1 VQIKKQYSIDYILK
15 RQKMN
20 FILKRRILISML
32 FIGLTM
38 LGYVSY
44 KKLSVELIPNAQLP
58 FLIVQVMTPI
68 EMDPSYIETQAI
80 IPIEGAIG
88 TLEGVEKIES
98 NISSSNGNI
107 FIYYNQNA
115 NLKYANLKLQE
126 KIDIVKPSIPVDF
139 FINVIKIDLKELTNQ
154 FMVLQVRGEGGA
166 DRIRNIADR
175 EIKPHFDNINGI
187 AGVRVFG
194 GKENSIE
201 IRLNERACK
210 ANGIS
215 IAQVRNLLNNNG
227 ANKAF
232 VGKVSDGTNK
242 LFVNVSSEYTDIK
255 DIGNMIVKETG
266 PVLLKDVAEIF
277 FGVKEQS
284 SYSRVNGLDAVT
296 ISLAND
302 NQANLINLSHA
313 ALSMVKEMN
322 KTLAP
327 EGVEIVVQNNTS
339 EIMEKNINQI
349 INLAITGGLL
359 AVLILWF
366 FLRNIRLVTIIA
378 VSIPVSV
385 FAAYN
390 FFYAYNISINSLTLV
405 GMALAIGMLVDN
417 SVVVLEN
424 IYRLAGE
431 GKDPETAVK
440 QGTIEV
446 WRSVFASTLT
456 TVIVFMPFIFADNYM
471 VKIIGKNIGV
481 SIISTL
487 LISLSVALLFIP
499 MATYFLLTRKA
510 NSNSEIF
517 KKLSLHNRLI
527 QGYHLLLKASMRKPA
542 STIIGTLVVFFA
554 ALLISLTLS
563 INTSQDVQTPN
574 FRLSVTMP
582 GGSTLEKTDAV
593 VAEIESRLAKIP
605 EKEDIVSRIE
615 EEQATVTLNLSKEWD
630 KKSKRTLPEIKNDI
644 SEKVKNISSAEIS
657 MDELSTSGGFSG
669 GGGSEQNDNPGED
682 FMNLLG
688 IGSKKESIIIKGQN
702 FGQMKNLAND
712 VKSYVDDLSTIYS
725 SNINVQENKPEVH
738 LYFDMDYLG
747 RNSFT
752 LMNLSSSLS
761 SFSREYSSG
770 AKYKQ
775 GTDTYDIMIKY
786 ADEAGDLKQN
796 KDKTID
802 DLKRLEVKSSNGS
815 VMEMG
820 ELSRIVFSSGMGNI
834 HRENQEKRITVTY
847 NFRDEI
853 KNSKDLLEGA
863 RQKVES
869 IVSGL
874 NIPPGIAVEIVQE
887 ENQWKDLY
895 YIIGVAFL
903 LIYMIL
909 AAVFESLATPVV
921 LMFSIPL
928 AALGSLIAL
937 ILTGNSLINL
947 NTLTGFL
954 ILLGVVVNNGIILI
968 DYTNILRKR
977 GNRVQR
983 ALMTAGVS
991 RLRPILITA
1000 STTVIAMVPLA
1011 MGKAEFV
1018 SVIGASF
1025 AITVIGGLTLSTLL
1039 TLVFIPTFY
1048 TGLESALNWFFALG
1062 WKNKLIQ
1069 LIIFSVSILMI
1080 YLYIDK
1086 FIWKLITT
1094 ILSIILIPAS
1104 TWFVMNSLR
1113 KARETV
1119 ISPDENINIYVQSL
1133 VKIYERENR
1142 WIREWRAGTRIRKRL
1157 GFEKQFHS
1165 VKDLSQVAWQAPL
1178 LGYIFYF
1185 TYFYLQKGFWV
1196 FIFAMGT
1203 WFILSG
1209 IWNNFRELFANLT
1222 IDGRKKWLKKVS
1234 GLTDFLVFWIVPVL
1248 NLIWFQKK
1256 WENLV
1261 VVFLL
1266 GFLWF
1271 TGLFIYKTGQK
1282 LTRENIDI
1290 YRLEGRFKGLR
1301 KNIYKIVAAVPLIGK
1316 KKKPF
1321 KALSCVSLNIGNGM
1335 FGLLGPNGAGKTTLM
1350 RIICGI
1356 LEQSY
1361 GKVWIN
1367 GLDTQK
1373 MREELQGLIGYLP
1386 QEFGSYENMTAHEYL
1401 HYQAMLKNIIDVK
1414 TREERVTYV
1423 LNAVHMEDRRHE
1435 KIGSYSGGMKQ
1446 RMGIAQILL
1455 HLPRILVVD
1464 EPTAGLDPRER
1475 IRFRNLLVE
1484 LSRERVVIFSTH
1496 IIEDISSSCNQVAVL
1511 NKGKLRYFGKPID
1524 MTKEAEGHV
1533 WQFNIPAK
1541 EFGTFVEKHLVV
1553 HHMSEGD
1560 SIRVRVIS
1568 DTSPWDRAVNATPN
1582 LEDAYL
1588 WLLRRK
1594 EYQDSVNN
1602 EAANK

>member
-1 VQIKKQYSIDYILK
+1 
-15 RQKMN
+15 
-20 FILKRRILISML
+20 ML
-32 FIGLTM
+32 FLGLTM

-44 KKLSVELIPNAQLP
+44 RKLSVELFPNAQLP
-58 FLIVQVMTPI
+58 TLIVHVGTPL

-98 NISSSNGNI
+98 NISSRYGTI
-107 FIYYNQNA
+107 MIYYSQNA
-115 NLKYANLKLQE
+115 DLKYANLKLQE
-126 KIDIVKPSIPVDF
+126 KIDIVKESIPAEF
-139 FINVIKIDLKELTNQ
+139 IINVIKIDLEQLTNQ
-154 FMVLQVRGEGGA
+154 FMELQVRGEGGI
-166 DRIRNIADR
+166 DRIRNITDR
-175 EIKPHFDNINGI
+175 EIKPELENIDGI
-187 AGVRVFG
+187 AGVQVYG

-201 IRLNERACK
+201 VRLNEKACK

-215 IAQVRNLLNNNG
+215 IGQVRNLLNNNR
-227 ANKAF
+227 ASKTFA
-232 VGKVSDGTNK
+232 GKVFDGSNE
-242 LFVNVSSEYTDIK
+242 LYVNITSEYTDVK
-255 DIGNMIVKETG
+255 EIGNIIIKTDG
-266 PVLLKDVAEIF
+266 LVLLRDVAEIF

-296 ISLAND
+296 VTLVND
-302 NQANLINLSHA
+302 NQANLIDLSHDA
-313 ALSMVKEMN
+313 IDQVSELNDRLKSS
-322 KTLAP
+322 
-327 EGVEIVVQNNTS
+327 GVEIVVQNNTA
-339 EIMEKNINQI
+339 EIMEKNINEI

-359 AVLILWF
+359 AVMILWF

-385 FAAYN
+385 YAAFN
-390 FFYAYNISINSLTLV
+390 FFYAFDISINSLTLV

-424 IYRLAGE
+424 IYRLAGQ
-431 GKDPETAVK
+431 GKDPETSVK
-440 QGTIEV
+440 QGTNEV
-446 WRSVFASTLT
+446 WRSIFAATLT
-456 TVIVFMPFIFADNYM
+456 TIIVFMPFIFSDNFM
-471 VKIIGKNIGV
+471 VKMIGKNIGV

-487 LISLSVALLFIP
+487 LVSLTVALLFIP
-499 MATYFLLTRKA
+499 MATYFLLSTSSK
-510 NSNSEIF
+510 SDSQIF
-517 KKLSLHNRLI
+517 KKLSIHDRLI
-527 QGYHLLLKASMRKPA
+527 QGYHLVLKASMRKPA
-542 STIIGTLVVFFA
+542 STIIGTLIVFFA

-563 INTSQDVQTPN
+563 ISSTEEVQTTK
-574 FRLSVTMP
+574 FRMTVTMP

-593 VAEIESRLAKIP
+593 VAEIESRLASLP

-615 EEQATVTLNLSKEWD
+615 EEKATVTINLSKEWD
-630 KKSKRTLPEIKNDI
+630 KTSKRSLPEIKNDI
-644 SEKVKNISSAEIS
+644 SEKTKNISSAEIS
-657 MDELSTSGGFSG
+657 MDELSSSGGFSAG
-669 GGGSEQNDNPGED
+669 GGGGDTYNPGSD

-688 IGSKKESIIIKGQN
+688 IGSTNESVIIKGQN
-702 FGQMKNLAND
+702 FEQMKNLAD
-712 VKSYVDDLSTIYS
+712 DIKSYVDDLSTINS
-725 SNINVQENKPEVH
+725 SNVNVQDNKPEVQLH
-738 LYFDMDYLG
+738 FDMDYMG
-747 RNSFT
+747 RNNFT
-752 LMNLSSSLS
+752 LMNLSSALAT
-761 SFSREYSSG
+761 FGREYSSG
-770 AKYKQ
+770 ATFKQ
-775 GTDTYDIMIKY
+775 GTESYDIMIKY
-786 ADEAGDLKQN
+786 AVEDTLINEN
-796 KDKTID
+796 TEKTID
-802 DLKRLEVKSSNGS
+802 DLKHLEVSGSNGS
-815 VMEMG
+815 IMEME
-820 ELSRIVFSSGMGNI
+820 ELSNIVFSTGMGNI
-834 HRENQEKRITVTY
+834 HRENQEKRVTVTY
-847 NFRDEI
+847 NFNEEI

-863 RQKVES
+863 RLEIES
-869 IVSGL
+869 IVAGL
-874 NIPPGIAVEIVQE
+874 NIPPGIAVEVVHE
-887 ENQWKDLY
+887 ENQLKDFY
-895 YIIGVAFL
+895 YLIGVAFL
-903 LIYMIL
+903 LIFMIL

-937 ILTGNSLINL
+937 ILTGNSLLNA

-977 GNRVQR
+977 GYRVQR
-983 ALMTAGVS
+983 ALMTAGVA

-1000 STTVIAMVPLA
+1000 STTIIAMVPLA
-1011 MGKAEFV
+1011 MGQAEYV
-1018 SVIGASF
+1018 SAIGASF

-1039 TLVFIPTFY
+1039 TLIFIPTFY
-1048 TGLESALNWFFALG
+1048 TGLENALKWFYALG
-1062 WKNKLIQ
+1062 WKNKSIQ
-1069 LIIFSVSILMI
+1069 LLIFAALLLLI
-1080 YLYIDK
+1080 YFNIDK
-1086 FIWKLITT
+1086 FLWKLITT
-1094 ILSIILIPAS
+1094 IVAVILVPAGA
-1104 TWFVMNSLR
+1104 WFVMNSLR

-1119 ISPDENINIYVQSL
+1119 ISPDESISIYVQSL

-1142 WIREWRAGTRIRKRL
+1142 WAREWKAGARIRNRL
-1157 GFEKQFHS
+1157 GLEKQYNS
-1165 VKDLSQVAWQAPL
+1165 WKDMTQFAWQIPVLAF
-1178 LGYIFYF
+1178 IIYF
-1185 TYFYLQKGFWV
+1185 TYFYLDKGFWI
-1196 FIFAMGT
+1196 FIFSMGT
-1203 WFILSG
+1203 WFFLSG
-1209 IWNNFRELFANLT
+1209 VWTAFGKLFTNLT
-1222 IDGRKKWLKKVS
+1222 ATGEKKWLKIIS
-1234 GLTDFLVFWIVPVL
+1234 GVADFVVFWLIPL
-1248 NLIWFQKK
+1248 MNLIWFQLK

-1261 VVFLL
+1261 VVLIL

-1271 TGLFIYKTGQK
+1271 AGLFIYKTGQK
-1282 LTRENIDI
+1282 LTRDNIDI
-1290 YRLEGRFKGLR
+1290 YRLEGRFKGVR
-1301 KNIYKIVAAVPLIGK
+1301 KTVYKIVAAVPLIGK

-1401 HYQAMLKNIIDVK
+1401 HYQGMLKNIIDVK
-1414 TREERVTYV
+1414 TREDRVKYV
-1423 LNAVHMEDRRHE
+1423 LNAVHMEDRRHD

-1511 NKGKLRYFGKPID
+1511 NKGLLRYLGKPID

-1533 WQFNIPAK
+1533 WQFSIPSK
-1541 EFGTFVEKHLVV
+1541 DFGAFVEKNLVV
-1553 HHMSEGD
+1553 HHMSEG
-1560 SIRVRVIS
+1560 SNVRVRVIS
-1568 DTSPWDRAVNATPN
+1568 EFSPWEDAINASPN

-1594 EYQDSVNN
+1594 NHTDSVKN
-1602 EAANK
+1602 EQ

>member
-1 VQIKKQYSIDYILK
+1 MD
-15 RQKMN
+15 

-44 KKLSVELIPNAQLP
+44 KKLSVELFPNAQLQ
-58 FLIVQVMTPI
+58 FLIVQVATPL
-68 EMDPSYIETQAI
+68 EMDPAYIETQAI

-88 TLEGVEKIES
+88 TLEGIEKIES
-98 NISSSNGNI
+98 NITSRSGI
-107 FIYYNQNA
+107 ITIYYNQNA
-115 NLKYANLKLQE
+115 DLKYASLRLQE
-126 KIDIVKPSIPVDF
+126 KIDAVKSSIPTEF
-139 FINVIKIDLKELTNQ
+139 FINVIKIDLKQLTNQ
-154 FMVLQVRGEGGA
+154 FMDLQVRGEGGI

-175 EIKPHFDNINGI
+175 EIKPEFENINGI
-187 AGVRVFG
+187 AGVQVSG

-201 IRLNERACK
+201 VRLNEKACK
-210 ANGIS
+210 ANGIT
-215 IAQVRNLLNNNG
+215 IGQIRNLLNNNG
-227 ANKAF
+227 VNKTFA
-232 VGKVSDGTNK
+232 GKVVDGSNE
-242 LFVNVSSEYTDIK
+242 LFVNVTSEYTDVK
-255 DIGNMIVKETG
+255 EIGNLIVKSDG
-266 PVLLKDVAEIF
+266 PVLLRDVADIF

-284 SYSRVNGLDAVT
+284 SYSRVNGMDAVT
-296 ISLAND
+296 LVLVND

-313 ALSMVKEMN
+313 AIDQVKELN
-322 KTLAP
+322 KKLAP
-327 EGVEIVVQNNTS
+327 SGVEIVVQNNTA
-339 EIMEKNINQI
+339 EIMEKNIDQI

-366 FLRNIRLVTIIA
+366 FLRNVRLVTIIA

-385 FAAYN
+385 YAAYN
-390 FFYAYNISINSLTLV
+390 FFYAFNISINSLTLV

-424 IYRLAGE
+424 IYRLSGQ
-431 GKDPETAVK
+431 GKDPETSVK
-440 QGTIEV
+440 QGTTEV
-446 WRSVFASTLT
+446 WRSIFASTLT
-456 TVIVFMPFIFADNYM
+456 TIIVFMPFIFANNYLI
-471 VKIIGKNIGV
+471 KIVGKNIGV

-487 LISLSVALLFIP
+487 LISLAVALLFIP
-499 MATYFLLTRKA
+499 MATYFLLTRSS
-510 NSNSEIF
+510 NTNSEIF
-517 KKLSLHNRLI
+517 KKLSIHNRLI
-527 QGYHLLLKASMRKPA
+527 QAYHLVLKASMRKPA
-542 STIIGTLVVFFA
+542 TTIIGTLVVFFA
-554 ALLISLTLS
+554 SLLISLTLS
-563 INTSQDVQTPN
+563 LTTTQEVNSAN
-574 FRLSVTMP
+574 FRLTVTMP

-593 VAEIESRLAKIP
+593 VAEIESRLVSIP

-615 EEQATVTLNLSKEWD
+615 EEKATVTINLSKEWD
-630 KKSKRTLPEIKNDI
+630 KNSKRSLPEIKNDI
-644 SEKVKNISSAEIS
+644 LEKTKNISSAEVT

-669 GGGSEQNDNPGED
+669 GGDGDTYNPGLD

-688 IGSKKESIIIKGQN
+688 IGSTRESIIIKGQN
-702 FGQMKNLAND
+702 FGQMKNLAD
-712 VKSYVDDLSTIYS
+712 DMKSYIENLSTINS
-725 SNINVQENKPEVH
+725 SGINVQDNKPEVR
-738 LYFDMDYLG
+738 LLFDMDFIG
-747 RNSFT
+747 RNNFT
-752 LMNLSSSLS
+752 LNNLAAALS
-761 SFSREYSSG
+761 TFGREYSSG
-770 AKYKQ
+770 ATFKQ
-775 GTDTYDIMIKY
+775 GTDSYDIMIKY
-786 ADEAGDLKQN
+786 ADETGIIKEN

-802 DLKRLEVKSSNGS
+802 DLKRLEVSGSSGS
-815 VMEMG
+815 VMEMQ
-820 ELSRIVFSSGMGNI
+820 ELSNIVFSSGMGNI
-834 HRENQEKRITVTY
+834 HRENQEKRVTVTY
-847 NFRDEI
+847 NFNDEI

-863 RQKVES
+863 RQEIER
-869 IVSGL
+869 IVAGL
-874 NIPPGIAVEIVQE
+874 NIPSGIAVEVVHEADQL
-887 ENQWKDLY
+887 KDLY

-903 LIYMIL
+903 LIFMIL

-937 ILTGNSLINL
+937 ILTGNSLLNL

-977 GNRVQR
+977 GNRIHR
-983 ALMTAGVS
+983 ALMTAGVA

-1000 STTVIAMVPLA
+1000 ATTVIAMVPLA
-1011 MGKAEFV
+1011 MGQAEYV
-1018 SVIGASF
+1018 SAIGATF

-1048 TGLESALNWFFALG
+1048 TGLEDALKWFYSLS
-1062 WKNKLIQ
+1062 WKNKIIQ
-1069 LIIFSVSILMI
+1069 SIIFIVLIFLI
-1080 YLYIDK
+1080 YSYIDK
-1086 FIWKLITT
+1086 FLWKLITT
-1094 ILSIILIPAS
+1094 ILAVILVPAI

-1142 WIREWRAGTRIRKRL
+1142 WTREWKAGTRIRKRL
-1157 GFEKQFHS
+1157 GLEKEYNS
-1165 VKDLSQVAWQAPL
+1165 LKDMSQMVWQVPL
-1178 LGYIFYF
+1178 LGFIIYF
-1185 TYFYLQKGFWV
+1185 TYFFLDKGFWV
-1196 FIFAMGT
+1196 FIFSMIT
-1203 WFILSG
+1203 WFLMSG
-1209 IWNNFRELFANLT
+1209 VWTSFHELFSNMTAT
-1222 IDGRKKWLKKVS
+1222 GGKRWIKKIA
-1234 GLTDFLVFWIVPVL
+1234 GIFDFAVFWMIPFL
-1248 NLIWFQKK
+1248 NLIWFQVK
-1256 WENLV
+1256 WDNIV
-1261 VVFLL
+1261 VVLIL
-1266 GFLWF
+1266 GSLWF

-1290 YRLEGRFKGLR
+1290 YRLEGRLKGVR
-1301 KNIYKIVAAVPLIGK
+1301 KTVYKIVAAVPMIGK

-1386 QEFGSYENMTAHEYL
+1386 QEFGSYENMTANEYL

-1423 LNAVHMEDRRHE
+1423 LKAVHMEERRHD

-1484 LSRERVVIFSTH
+1484 LSRDRVVIFSTH

-1511 NKGKLRYFGKPID
+1511 NKGLLRYLGKPID

-1533 WQFNIPAK
+1533 WQFNIPSK
-1541 EFGTFVEKHLVV
+1541 DFGIFVEKNLVV

-1560 SIRVRVIS
+1560 NVRVRVIS
-1568 DTSPWDRAVNATPN
+1568 EISPWEGAINANPN

-1594 EYQDSVNN
+1594 NHSGSVN
-1602 EAANK
+1602 K

>member
-1 VQIKKQYSIDYILK
+1 MD
-15 RQKMN
+15 

-38 LGYVSY
+38 LGYLSY
-44 KKLSVELIPNAQLP
+44 KKLSVELFPNAELP
-58 FLIVQVMTPI
+58 TLIVEVDTPL
-68 EMDPSYIETQAI
+68 EMDPSYIEAQAI

-88 TLEGVEKIES
+88 TLEGIEKIES
-98 NISSSNGNI
+98 NISSHSGTI
-107 FIYYNQNA
+107 LIYYNQNA

-126 KIDIVKPSIPVDF
+126 KVDIVKSSIPADF
-139 FINVIKIDLKELTNQ
+139 FINVIKIDLKQLTNQ
-154 FMVLQVRGEGGA
+154 FIELQVRGEGGI

-175 EIKPHFDNINGI
+175 EIKPEFENISGI
-187 AGVRVFG
+187 AGVQIYG

-201 IRLNERACK
+201 VRLHEKVCK
-210 ANGIS
+210 ANGITINQIRS
-215 IAQVRNLLNNNG
+215 ILNNNG
-227 ANKAF
+227 TNKAF
-232 VGKVSDGTNK
+232 VGKVVDGKNK
-242 LFVNVSSEYTDIK
+242 FFVNVTSQYTDVK
-255 DIGNMIVKETG
+255 EIGNLIVKTNG
-266 PVLLKDVAEIF
+266 PILLRDVADIF
-277 FGVKEQS
+277 YGVKEQS

-296 ISLAND
+296 ISLVND
-302 NQANLINLSHA
+302 NQANLIDLSHA
-313 ALSMVKEMN
+313 SIKLVDELNHKLSSS
-322 KTLAP
+322 
-327 EGVEIVVQNNTS
+327 GVQIVVQNNNA
-339 EIMEKNINQI
+339 EIMERNINEI
-349 INLAITGGLL
+349 IHLAITGGFL

-366 FLRNIRLVTIIA
+366 FLRNMRLVTIIA

-385 FAAYN
+385 YSAFN
-390 FFYAYNISINSLTLV
+390 FFYAFHITINSLTLV

-424 IYRLAGE
+424 IYRLAGQ
-431 GKDPETAVK
+431 GKDSRIAVK
-440 QGTIEV
+440 QGTFEV
-446 WRSVFASTLT
+446 WRSIFAGTLT
-456 TVIVFMPFIFADNYM
+456 TIIVFLPFIFSSNFL

-499 MATYFLLTRKA
+499 MATYFLLTRSV

-517 KKLSLHNRLI
+517 KKLSIHNRLI
-527 QGYHLLLKASMRKPA
+527 QGYHLILKASMRRPA
-542 STIIGTLVVFFA
+542 STLIGTLVVFFA
-554 ALLISLTLS
+554 TLLISLTLS
-563 INTSQDVQTPN
+563 ISTSEQVQTPN

-582 GGSTLEKTDAV
+582 GGSTLTKTDAV
-593 VAEIESRLAKIP
+593 VTEIESRLASIP
-605 EKEDIVSRIE
+605 EKEDIVSHVE
-615 EEQATVTLNLSKEWD
+615 EEQATVTINLSKEWS

-644 SEKVKNISSAEIS
+644 SLKVKNISSAEIS
-657 MDELSTSGGFSG
+657 MNELSTSGGFSG
-669 GGGSEQNDNPGED
+669 GGGIGGESDNPGSD
-682 FMNLLG
+682 FMDLIG
-688 IGSKKESIIIKGQN
+688 IGSKKESVIIKGQN
-702 FGQMKNLAND
+702 FEHMKNLAND
-712 VKSYVDDLSTIYS
+712 IKSAFENFS
-725 SNINVQENKPEVH
+725 SVSNTNINIQEDKPEVH
-738 LYFDMDYLG
+738 LLFNMDLIG
-747 RNSFT
+747 RNNFN
-752 LMNLSSSLS
+752 LMNLSSALS
-761 SFSREYSSG
+761 TFGQEYKSG
-770 AKYKQ
+770 ATFVQ
-775 GTDTYDIMIKY
+775 GTDNYDIMIKY
-786 ADEAGDLKQN
+786 ADEPGEVKTN

-802 DLKRLEVKSSNGS
+802 DLKHLEVSGNNGS
-815 VMEMG
+815 AMEME
-820 ELSRIVFSSGMGNI
+820 ELSRIIFASGMGSI

-847 NFRDEI
+847 DFNEEI
-853 KNSKDLLEGA
+853 KNSKDLLEGS
-863 RQKVES
+863 RKGVES
-869 IVSGL
+869 IVAGL
-874 NIPPGIAVEIVQE
+874 NIPPGIAVEVVHE
-887 ENQWKDLY
+887 EDQLKDFY
-895 YIIGVAFL
+895 YLIGVAFL
-903 LIYMIL
+903 LIFMIL

-937 ILTGNSLINL
+937 ILTGNSLLNA

-977 GNRVQR
+977 GYRPQR
-983 ALMTAGVS
+983 ALMTAGMA

-1011 MGKAEFV
+1011 MGQAEYV
-1018 SVIGASF
+1018 SIIGASF

-1048 TGLESALNWFFALG
+1048 TGLETALNWIKSLD
-1062 WKNKLIQ
+1062 WKNKLTQ
-1069 LIIFSVSILMI
+1069 TILFALMILLI
-1080 YLYIDK
+1080 YLYISS
-1086 FIWKLITT
+1086 FLWKLITT
-1094 ILSIILIPAS
+1094 ILAIILVPAS

-1113 KARETV
+1113 KAKETV
-1119 ISPDENINIYVQSL
+1119 ISPDENINIRIQSL

-1142 WIREWRAGTRIRKRL
+1142 WSREWKAGARIRKRL
-1157 GFEKQFHS
+1157 GLQKEFKS
-1165 VKDLSQVAWQAPL
+1165 LKDLSQVAWQAPL
-1178 LGYIFYF
+1178 LGYIIYF
-1185 TYFYLQKGFWV
+1185 TYFYLHKGFWI
-1196 FIFAMGT
+1196 FIFSIGT
-1203 WFILSG
+1203 WFFLSG
-1209 IWNNFRELFANLT
+1209 IWTSFRELISSVTA
-1222 IDGRKKWLKKVS
+1222 DGKKRWLIRLS
-1234 GLTDFLVFWIVPVL
+1234 SILDFTVFWIIPL
-1248 NLIWFQKK
+1248 INLIWFYHK
-1256 WENLV
+1256 WENIV
-1261 VVFLL
+1261 VVLIL

-1282 LTRENIDI
+1282 LTKENIDI
-1290 YRLEGRFKGLR
+1290 YRLEGRFRGLR
-1301 KNIYKIVAAVPLIGK
+1301 KNVYKIVASVPLIGK

-1321 KALSCVSLNIGNGM
+1321 KALSCVSLEIGNGM

-1401 HYQAMLKNIIDVK
+1401 HYQAMLKNIVDVK

-1423 LNAVHMEDRRHE
+1423 LNAVHMEDRRND

-1484 LSRERVVIFSTH
+1484 LSRERIVIFSTH
-1496 IIEDISSSCNQVAVL
+1496 IIEDISSSCKQVAVL
-1511 NKGKLRYFGKPID
+1511 NKGKLRYFGQPID

-1533 WQFNIPAK
+1533 WQFRIPSS

-1553 HHMSEGD
+1553 HHMSEGENV
-1560 SIRVRVIS
+1560 RLRVIS
-1568 DTSPWDRAVNATPN
+1568 ENSPWEDAVNATPN

-1594 EYQDSVNN
+1594 EA
-1602 EAANK
+1602 EG